1 MRLSA
6 RVGISGSGLGMGWS
20 RLFLLLLLLV
30 FCGSALADVA
40 RGRVFVDANGNGRR
54 DAGEAGV
61 AGVKLSNGRDV
72 VRTDADGRYRIG
84 LRDGDTLFLIKP
96 PGHDVP
102 MRGDGLPDVWR
113 HHFPKGSEVLRYG
126 GIARSSARR
135 SDFALLPAAQAPD
148 AEPRLLVFADPQ
160 VRTLEEVEYYRRSI
174 VEPARRH
181 EGILLGLTLGDVVN
195 DTLDLYPALNRVTT
209 SLGIPWLHAPGNHDI
224 DSDVPDDAGSLINFR
239 RTFGPDTVAWELPGH
254 AFIALD
260 DVIWQPQRSPR
271 YIGGLREDQFV
282 FLENYLSTLADD
294 TRVVMALHIPLF
306 DDPGETFRHADRAR
320 LFELLRRFP
329 RPLILSGHTHAQQH
343 YFHGPD
349 TGWYGAEP
357 LHEYNVGA
365 NCGGYWSGLPDAD
378 GLPDARMEDGTPNG
392 YAVLQLGEKDLSTR
406 YHASRGRDDLRIGL
420 TSPGV
425 LRRGA
430 YPAYSLYANVYGA
443 EPDARVEY
451 RIGDG
456 PWQPMTRVQEPDP
469 ALLALNLDDMRAQGL
484 RSFDRAV
491 MARPGQHLW
500 SARLPTVLDAGE
512 HDIQVRARSRFEGLI
527 EAATRYR
534 LDEWEP

>member
-1 MRLSA
+1 MRTST
-6 RVGISGSGLGMGWS
+6 GGSGPAMGLS
-20 RLFLLLLLLV
+20 RLLV
-30 FCGSALADVA
+30 FVALLMAFGNALADVA
-40 RGRVFVDANGNGRR
+40 RGRVFVDTNGNGRR

-61 AGVKLSNGRDV
+61 AGVKLSNGRDI
-72 VRTDADGRYRIG
+72 VRTDVEGRYRIE
-84 LRDGDTLFLIKP
+84 LREGDTLFLIKP

-102 MRGDGLPDVWR
+102 MRADGLPDVWR
-113 HHFPKGSEVLRYG
+113 HHFPKGSAALRYG

-135 SDFALLPAAQAPD
+135 SDFALLPPTHQAD
-148 AEPRLLVFADPQ
+148 AELRLLVFADPQ
-160 VRTLEEVEYYRRSI
+160 VRSLEEVEYYRRSI

-181 EGILLGLTLGDVVN
+181 EGIVLGLTLGDVVN

-209 SLGIPWLHAPGNHDI
+209 SLGLPWLHAPGNHDI
-224 DSDVPDDAGSLINFR
+224 DFDVPDDAGSLINFR

-254 AFIALD
+254 AFIVLD
-260 DVIWQPQRSPR
+260 DVIWQPHTSPR
-271 YIGGLREDQFV
+271 YIGGLREDQFT
-282 FLENYLSTLADD
+282 FLENYLATLVDD

-343 YFHGPD
+343 YFHGPEN
-349 TGWYGAEP
+349 GWHGAEP

-365 NCGGYWSGLPDAD
+365 ACGGYWSGLPDAE

-392 YAVLQLGEKDLSTR
+392 YAVVQLGENAIRTR
-406 YHASRGRDDLRIGL
+406 YHASRGRDELRIGL

-456 PWQPMTRVQEPDP
+456 PWQPMTRVQDPDP
-469 ALLALNLDDMRAQGL
+469 ALVALNLDDMRAAGL

-491 MARPGQHLW
+491 MARPTQHLW
-500 SARLPTVLDAGE
+500 SARLPTDLDAGE
-512 HDIQVRARSRFEGLI
+512 HEIQVRTHSRFEGVI
-527 EAATRYR
+527 HATSSYR